1 MKFWIKDLYKMERTD
16 IMVIELSNKGEK
28 QLDCESAFQ
37 NRRMKMKAKK
47 ILSLLLTAGMLG
59 SMCATSAFAADNSRI
74 SVRVQNEAGQ
84 AFQMVAFSSELG
96 QPYEDA
102 NYRTMVP
109 LRTTADAMGVTVDW
123 NEASKQAA
131 FTRKSE
137 TKTEQVIF
145 TVDSNKF
152 TFVVTEQG
160 KEAVSVEK
168 EMDTAAVQKDNR
180 IYTPVRFLAE
190 TLGYLVTW
198 DNDSQ
203 TVTLSMDKAP
213 AAPATPTEGGYAEA
227 RPLLLQGAMDIET
240 EDMIQALENPQTVD
254 IDKYHFVRGT
264 LHGYPVVVS
273 RTEQGLANAAATTVL
288 AMQNFDPIAVINQ
301 GTSGGHDPE
310 LHTFDIV
317 LGENS
322 IDYAA
327 IRTTASAKN
336 AGVDYKA
343 YEKNGVYAYDAAQKT
358 FVKQFEYP
366 ADNTLLK
373 TAQSVTDT
381 YKSGKIVTGVISTA
395 DSWNNQ
401 VDKMLEMHETLG
413 SSCEEMETNAVA
425 QVCKTYGVPFLGI
438 RILSNTGIYNEDFNP
453 KTGPACQEY
462 TLTVANKYIDTILKT
477 KEPQKADAP
486 ITVDYQTQ
494 KRPLLLQGAMD
505 IEMQDMA
512 KALTDAKEYT
522 IGQWHFVA
530 GMLEGYPVVVSRT
543 EQGIANAGAA
553 TILAVKY
560 FNPIAII
567 NQGTSG
573 GHDPELH
580 TSDIVL
586 GEYTIPSSAWR
597 TKASAKGAGVDYKA
611 FEMIG
616 VAAYDK
622 EQKTFVKSVKY
633 PGDQDLLTAA
643 EAVADTYQE
652 GKIVK
657 GTISS
662 SDEWNNQIDRMLY
675 LHEVNG
681 SSCEEMESNAV
692 AQICKTYEIPYL
704 AIRILSN
711 TGIYGE
717 DFNPATGPQ
726 CQSYTL
732 NVAKQYIQTVLSK

>member
-1 MKFWIKDLYKMERTD
+1 
-16 IMVIELSNKGEK
+16 
-28 QLDCESAFQ
+28 
-37 NRRMKMKAKK
+37 MKAKK
-47 ILSLLLTAGMLG
+47 INSLLLTAVMLVT
-59 SMCATSAFAADNSRI
+59 MCGISAFAADTAKGI
-74 SVRVQNEAGQ
+74 SVQVQNVSGG
-84 AFQMVAFSSELG
+84 AFQTVAFSSALG

-102 NYRTMVP
+102 NNRTMVP
-109 LRTTADAMGVTVDW
+109 LRTTAEAMGVTVDW
-123 NEASKQAA
+123 NESAKQAT

-152 TFVVTEQG
+152 TSVVTE
-160 KEAVSVEK
+160 KDKDAVSVEK
-168 EMDTAAVQKDNR
+168 EMDTVAVQKDNR

-190 TLGYLVTW
+190 AFGYLVAW
-198 DNDSQ
+198 DNDSK
-203 TVTLSMDKAP
+203 TVTLSMDKTAE
-213 AAPATPTEGGYAEA
+213 PTEPTGSYDDA

-240 EDMIQALENPQTVD
+240 EDMIQALAGAQTVD

-264 LHGYPVVVS
+264 LNGYPVVVS
-273 RTEQGLANAAATTVL
+273 RTEQGLANAAATTAL
-288 AMQNFDPIAVINQ
+288 AMQTFDPIAVINQ

-327 IRTTASAKN
+327 IRTAVSAKG

-343 YEKNGVYAYDAAQKT
+343 YEKNGVYAYDAAKKS

-373 TAQSVTDT
+373 TAQSASDT

-401 VDKMLEMHETLG
+401 IDKMLEMHETLG

-425 QVCKTYGVPFLGI
+425 QVCRTYQVPFLGI
-438 RILSNTGIYNEDFNP
+438 RILSNTGIHNEEFNP
-453 KTGPACQEY
+453 KTGAACQNY

-477 KEPQKADAP
+477 KEPQKAKAP
-486 ITVDYQTQ
+486 ITVDYKSE

-512 KALTDAKEYT
+512 KALTDTKEYI
-522 IGQWHFVA
+522 IGQWHFVS

-543 EQGIANAGAA
+543 EQGIANAGVA
-553 TILAVKY
+553 TAFAVKY
-560 FNPIAII
+560 FNPIAVI

-586 GEYTIPSSAWR
+586 GEYTVPSSAWR
-597 TKASAKGAGVDYKA
+597 TTASAKDAGVDYKA

-622 EQKTFVKSVKY
+622 EQKKFVKSVKY
-633 PGDQDLLTAA
+633 PADKTLLAAA
-643 EAVADTYQE
+643 EAVTSIYQD

-704 AIRILSN
+704 GIRILSN
-711 TGIYGE
+711 TGIHGE
-717 DFNPATGPQ
+717 DFNPATGSQ
-726 CQSYTL
+726 CQAYTL
-732 NVAKQYIQTVLSK
+732 NVAKQYITTALKK

>member
-1 MKFWIKDLYKMERTD
+1 
-16 IMVIELSNKGEK
+16 
-28 QLDCESAFQ
+28 
-37 NRRMKMKAKK
+37 MKANKVV
-47 ILSLLLTAGMLG
+47 SLLLTGAMLMG
-59 SMCATSAFAADNSRI
+59 NLSAVAAEDTKI
-74 SVRVQNEAGQ
+74 SLQVKNASDE
-84 AFQMVAFSSELG
+84 AFQTVAFSSTSGL
-96 QPYEDA
+96 PYEDA
-102 NYRTMVP
+102 NNRVMVP
-109 LRTTADAMGVTVDW
+109 LRAAADAMGLTVAWD
-123 NEASKQAA
+123 EATKQAT
-131 FTRKSE
+131 FTRQSAE
-137 TKTEQVIF
+137 KTEHVIF
-145 TVDSNKF
+145 TIGSNKF
-152 TFVVTEQG
+152 ISVVTETG
-160 KEAVSVEK
+160 KEAVSTEK
-168 EMDTAAVQKDNR
+168 EMSTEAVQKDNR
-180 IYTPVRFLAE
+180 TYTPIRFLAE
-190 TLGYLVTW
+190 TLGYSVAWDDVTK
-198 DNDSQ
+198 
-203 TVTLSMDKAP
+203 TVSIAMDKAP
-213 AAPATPTEGGYAEA
+213 AESTGSYADA

-240 EDMIQALENPQTVD
+240 EDMIKALQNAQTVD

-264 LHGYPVVVS
+264 LNGYPVVVS
-273 RTEQGLANAAATTVL
+273 RTEQGLSNAAATTAL
-288 AMQNFDPIAVINQ
+288 AMQTFDPIAVINQ
-301 GTSGGHDPE
+301 GTSGGHDPQ

-317 LGENS
+317 LGEHS

-327 IRTTASAKN
+327 IRTAASEKN

-343 YEKNGVYAYDAAQKT
+343 YEKNGVHAYDAAKKT

-373 TAQSVTDT
+373 TAQSVSDT

-401 VDKMLEMHETLG
+401 IDKMLEMHETLG

-425 QVCKTYGVPFLGI
+425 QVCKTYQVPFLGI
-438 RILSNTGIYNEDFNP
+438 RILSNTGIHNEDFNP
-453 KTGPACQEY
+453 KTGAACQEY

-477 KEPQKADAP
+477 KQPEKAKAP
-486 ITVDYQTQ
+486 ITIDYKSD
-494 KRPLLLQGAMD
+494 KRPLLLSGAMD
-505 IEMQDMA
+505 IEMQDMV

-522 IGQWHFVA
+522 IGQWYFVA
-530 GMLEGYPVVVSRT
+530 GMLDGYPVVVSRT

-553 TILAVKY
+553 TALAVKY
-560 FNPIAII
+560 FNPIAVI

-597 TKASAKGAGVDYKA
+597 TNASAKGEGVDYKA

-622 EQKTFVKSVKY
+622 EKKSFVKSVKY
-633 PGDQDLLTAA
+633 AADPKLMAAA
-643 EAVADTYQE
+643 EAVIDTYKD

-681 SSCEEMESNAV
+681 SSCEEMESNSV

-704 AIRILSN
+704 GIRILSN
-711 TGIYGE
+711 TGLYNE
-717 DFNPATGPQ
+717 DFNPKTGPQ
-726 CQSYTL
+726 CQAYTL
-732 NVAKQYIQTVLSK
+732 NVAKQYIKTVLNP

>member
-1 MKFWIKDLYKMERTD
+1 MK
-16 IMVIELSNKGEK
+16 V
-28 QLDCESAFQ
+28 
-37 NRRMKMKAKK
+37 KK
-47 ILSLLLTAGMLG
+47 IGALLLSAAMLTSMSGM
-59 SMCATSAFAADNSRI
+59 SAFAADTAKGI
-74 SVRVQNEAGQ
+74 SVRVQDTAGEA
-84 AFQMVAFSSELG
+84 FKNVAFSSELG

-109 LRTTADAMGVTVDW
+109 LRTTADAMGLTVDW
-123 NEASKQAA
+123 NEAAKQAT
-131 FTRKSE
+131 FTRASE
-137 TKTEQVIF
+137 EKTEQVIF

-152 TFVVTEQG
+152 TSVVTEKG
-160 KEAVSVEK
+160 KDAVSVEK
-168 EMDTAAVQKDNR
+168 EMDTAVVQKDNR

-190 TLGYLVTW
+190 TLGYSVAW

-203 TVTLSMDKAP
+203 TVTLSMDKVAEP
-213 AAPATPTEGGYAEA
+213 TEKPTEGYADA

-240 EDMIQALENPQTVD
+240 EDMIKALQDVQTVD

-264 LHGYPVVVS
+264 LSGYPVVVS
-273 RTEQGLANAAATTVL
+273 RTEQGLSNAAATTAL
-288 AMQNFDPIAVINQ
+288 AMQTFNPIAVINQ

-317 LGENS
+317 LGEHS

-327 IRTTASAKN
+327 IRTAPSAKN

-343 YEKNGVYAYDAAQKT
+343 YEKNGVYAYDAANKT

-366 ADNTLLK
+366 ADKTLLE
-373 TAQSVTDT
+373 TAQSVRDT
-381 YKSGKIVTGVISTA
+381 YKNGKVVTGVISTA

-401 VDKMLEMHETLG
+401 IDKMLEMHETLG

-425 QVCKTYGVPFLGI
+425 QVCKTYQVPFLGI
-438 RILSNTGIYNEDFNP
+438 RILSNTGIHNEDFDP
-453 KTGPACQEY
+453 KTGAACQEY

-477 KEPQKADAP
+477 KEPQKAAAP
-486 ITVDYQTQ
+486 ITVDYKSD

-505 IEMQDMA
+505 IEMQDMV
-512 KALTDAKEYT
+512 KALTETKEYT
-522 IGQWHFVA
+522 IGQWYFVA
-530 GMLEGYPVVVSRT
+530 GKLEGYPVVVSRT
-543 EQGIANAGAA
+543 EQGIANAGVA
-553 TILAVKY
+553 TALAVKY
-560 FNPIAII
+560 FNPIAVI

-616 VAAYDK
+616 VAAYDQEK
-622 EQKTFVKSVKY
+622 KTFVKSVKY
-633 PGDQDLLTAA
+633 PADTKLMEAA
-643 EAVADTYQE
+643 EAVIGTYQD

-675 LHEVNG
+675 LNEVNG
-681 SSCEEMESNAV
+681 SSCEEMESNSV
-692 AQICKTYEIPYL
+692 AQICKTYDIPYL
-704 AIRILSN
+704 GIRILSN

-717 DFNPATGPQ
+717 DFDPKTGSQ
-726 CQSYTL
+726 CQTYTL
-732 NVAKQYIQTVLSK
+732 NVAKQYIKTVLNAAEKK

>member
-1 MKFWIKDLYKMERTD
+1 
-16 IMVIELSNKGEK
+16 
-28 QLDCESAFQ
+28 
-37 NRRMKMKAKK
+37 MKANKVV
-47 ILSLLLTAGMLG
+47 SLLLTGAMLMG
-59 SMCATSAFAADNSRI
+59 NLSAVAAEDTKI
-74 SVRVQNEAGQ
+74 SLQVKNASDE
-84 AFQMVAFSSELG
+84 AFQTVAFSSTSGL
-96 QPYEDA
+96 PYEDA
-102 NYRTMVP
+102 NNRVMVP
-109 LRTTADAMGVTVDW
+109 LRAAADAMGLTVAWD
-123 NEASKQAA
+123 EAAKQAT
-131 FTRKSE
+131 FTRQSAE
-137 TKTEQVIF
+137 KTEQVIF
-145 TVDSNKF
+145 TIGSNKF
-152 TFVVTEQG
+152 ISVVTETG
-160 KEAVSVEK
+160 KEAVSTEK
-168 EMDTAAVQKDNR
+168 EMSTEAVQKDNR
-180 IYTPVRFLAE
+180 TYTPIRFLAE
-190 TLGYLVTW
+190 TLGYSVAWDDVTK
-198 DNDSQ
+198 
-203 TVTLSMDKAP
+203 TVSIAMDKAP
-213 AAPATPTEGGYAEA
+213 AESTGSYADA

-240 EDMIQALENPQTVD
+240 EDMIKALQNAQTVD

-264 LHGYPVVVS
+264 LNGYPVVVS
-273 RTEQGLANAAATTVL
+273 RTEQGLSNAAATTAL
-288 AMQNFDPIAVINQ
+288 AMQTFDPIAVINQ
-301 GTSGGHDPE
+301 GTSGGHDPQ

-317 LGENS
+317 LGEHS

-327 IRTTASAKN
+327 IRTAASEKN

-343 YEKNGVYAYDAAQKT
+343 YEKNGVHAYDAAKKT

-373 TAQSVTDT
+373 TAQSVSDT

-401 VDKMLEMHETLG
+401 IDKMLEMHETLG

-425 QVCKTYGVPFLGI
+425 QVCKTYQVPFLGI
-438 RILSNTGIYNEDFNP
+438 RILSNTGIHNEDFNP
-453 KTGPACQEY
+453 KTGAACQEY

-477 KEPQKADAP
+477 KQPEKAKAP
-486 ITVDYQTQ
+486 ITIDYKSD
-494 KRPLLLQGAMD
+494 KRPLLLSGAMD

-522 IGQWHFVA
+522 IGQWYFVA
-530 GMLEGYPVVVSRT
+530 GMLDGYPVVVSRT

-553 TILAVKY
+553 TALAVKY
-560 FNPIAII
+560 FNPIAVI

-597 TKASAKGAGVDYKA
+597 TNASAKGEGVDYKA

-622 EQKTFVKSVKY
+622 EKKSFVKSVKY
-633 PGDQDLLTAA
+633 AADPKLMAAA
-643 EAVADTYQE
+643 EAVIDTYKD

-681 SSCEEMESNAV
+681 SSCEEMESNSV

-704 AIRILSN
+704 GIRILSN
-711 TGIYGE
+711 TGLYNE
-717 DFNPATGPQ
+717 DFNPKTGPQ
-726 CQSYTL
+726 CQAYTL
-732 NVAKQYIQTVLSK
+732 NVAKQYIKTVLNP

>member
-1 MKFWIKDLYKMERTD
+1 
-16 IMVIELSNKGEK
+16 
-28 QLDCESAFQ
+28 
-37 NRRMKMKAKK
+37 MKAKK
-47 ILSLLLTAGMLG
+47 ISSLLLSAVILAATSGM
-59 SMCATSAFAADNSRI
+59 SAFAADTAESI
-74 SVRVQNEAGQ
+74 SVRVQNTQGD
-84 AFQMVAFSSELG
+84 AFKNVAFSRELG
-96 QPYEDA
+96 QPYEDV
-102 NYRTMVP
+102 NNRTMVP
-109 LRTTADAMGVTVDW
+109 LRATADAMGLTVDW
-123 NEASKQAA
+123 NEAEKQAT
-131 FTRKSE
+131 FTRARE
-137 TKTEQVIF
+137 GKTEQVIF
-145 TVDSNKF
+145 TVDSSKF
-152 TFVVTEQG
+152 TSVVTEAG
-160 KEAVSVEK
+160 KDAVSVEK

-190 TLGYLVTW
+190 TLGYLVAW
-198 DNDSQ
+198 DNDSK
-203 TVTLSMDKAP
+203 TVTLSVDKTTEP
-213 AAPATPTEGGYAEA
+213 AGGYADA

-240 EDMIQALENPQTVD
+240 EDMIQALADAETVD

-264 LHGYPVVVS
+264 LNGYPVVVS
-273 RTEQGLANAAATTVL
+273 RTEQGLANAAATTAL
-288 AMQNFDPIAVINQ
+288 AMQTFDPIAVINQ
-301 GTSGGHDPE
+301 GTSGGHDPD

-317 LGENS
+317 LGKNS
-322 IDYAA
+322 IDYAS
-327 IRTTASAKN
+327 IRTAASEKG

-343 YEKNGVYAYDAAQKT
+343 YEKNGVYAYDSANKS
-358 FVKQFEYP
+358 FEKQFEYL
-366 ADNTLLK
+366 ADNTLLQ
-373 TAQSVTDT
+373 TAQSVSDT

-401 VDKMLEMHETLG
+401 IDKMLEMHDTLG

-425 QVCKTYGVPFLGI
+425 QVCKTYDVPFLGI
-438 RILSNTGIYNEDFNP
+438 RILSNTGIHNENFDP
-453 KTGPACQEY
+453 KTGAACQEY

-477 KEPQKADAP
+477 KEPQKAAAP
-486 ITVDYQTQ
+486 VAVDYKSD

-543 EQGIANAGAA
+543 EQGIANAGVA
-553 TILAVKY
+553 TVLAVKY

-597 TKASAKGAGVDYKA
+597 TVASAKGAGVDYKA

-633 PGDQDLLTAA
+633 PGDEALLAAA
-643 EAVADTYQE
+643 EAVADTYQD
-652 GKIVK
+652 GKIIK

-662 SDEWNNQIDRMLY
+662 SDEWNNQVDRMLY

-704 AIRILSN
+704 GIRILSN
-711 TGIYGE
+711 TGIHGE
-717 DFNPATGPQ
+717 DFNPATGAQ
-726 CQSYTL
+726 CQGYTL
-732 NVAKQYIQTVLSK
+732 NVAKQYITTVLNK